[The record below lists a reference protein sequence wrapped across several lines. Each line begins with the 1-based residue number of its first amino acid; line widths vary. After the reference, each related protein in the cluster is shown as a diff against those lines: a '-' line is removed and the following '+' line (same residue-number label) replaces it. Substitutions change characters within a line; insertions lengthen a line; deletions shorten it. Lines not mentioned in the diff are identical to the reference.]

1 MWKDVFALMGVLF
14 LMGVIILACIM
25 LFEAIKDGIHNF
37 KRWWQYKH
45 RFDKPPTAKC
55 YCIDCKWHNN
65 DTNRCY
71 KFHADSNRRTADTCF
86 CSDAEPRKE
95 IVEMSEQ

>member
-1 MWKDVFALMGVLF
+1 MWEDILPFIGMITLIVCCVFA
-14 LMGVIILACIM
+14 IIL
-25 LFEAIKDGIHNF
+25 LFEGITEAIRKF
-37 KRWWQYKH
+37 KCWWIYKH

-65 DTNRCY
+65 ESNRCY

-95 IVEMSEQ
+95 MVK